1 MIEILAA
8 VGFGVLLAIMSV
20 LVGGWLVYKAKNAQY
35 GEGFLTGVP
44 KGEVFS
50 MKDDLDAADEPTPEK
65 TIMDRTNEFLRQLG
79 G

>member
-1 MIEILAA
+1 MIEVLAA

-20 LVGGWLVYKAKNAQY
+20 MVGGWLVYKTKNAQY

-44 KGEVFS
+44 KGEAFS
-50 MKDDLDAADEPTPEK
+50 MKDDLDRLEEPAEK
-65 TIMDRTNEFLRQLG
+65 ELLSRTESFLKTLG

>member
-1 MIEILAA
+1 MIEVLAA

-20 LVGGWLVYKAKNAQY
+20 MVGGWLVFKAKNAQY

-50 MKDDLDAADEPTPEK
+50 IKDDLDTLDEPAEK
-65 TIMDRTNEFLRQLG
+65 EVLSRTESFLKTLG

>member
-1 MIEILAA
+1 MIEVLAA

-20 LVGGWLVYKAKNAQY
+20 IVGGWLVYKTKNAQY

-44 KGEVFS
+44 KGEAFS
-50 MKDDLDAADEPTPEK
+50 MKDDLDRLEEPAEK
-65 TIMDRTNEFLRQLG
+65 ELLSRTESFLKTLG

>member
-1 MIEILAA
+1 MIEVLAA

-20 LVGGWLVYKAKNAQY
+20 MVGGWLVYKTKNAQY

-44 KGEVFS
+44 KGEAFS
-50 MKDDLDAADEPTPEK
+50 IKDDLDRLEEPAEK
-65 TIMDRTNEFLRQLG
+65 ELLSRTESFLKTLG

>member
-1 MIEILAA
+1 MIEVLAA

-20 LVGGWLVYKAKNAQY
+20 MVGGWLVFKAKNAQY

-50 MKDDLDAADEPTPEK
+50 MKDDLDTLDEPAEK
-65 TIMDRTNEFLRQLG
+65 EVLSRTESFLKTLG

>member
-1 MIEILAA
+1 MIEVLAA
-8 VGFGVLLAIMSV
+8 VGFGVLLTIISV
-20 LVGGWLVYKAKNAQY
+20 MVGGWLVFKAKNAQY

-50 MKDDLDAADEPTPEK
+50 MNDDLDRLEEPAEK
-65 TIMDRTNEFLRQLG
+65 ELLSRTESFLKTLG

>member
-1 MIEILAA
+1 MIEVLAA

-20 LVGGWLVYKAKNAQY
+20 LVGGWLVFKTRNAIQ
-35 GEGFLTGVP
+35 GEGLFGGVP
-44 KGEVFS
+44 KGQVFS
-50 MKDDLDAADEPTPEK
+50 VKDDIDRQEEPDPEK